1 MRGAE
6 AVKEIEEGNSALDG
20 GQMRDGAEVHDL
32 LRIGFREHRKAGLT
46 TCVNVGMVAEDV
58 QRVGR
63 DAACGNMDDAG
74 KQLACDFVHIRDHEQ
89 KSLRCRVGGRERTGC
104 KGAVYGARSACLG
117 LHLHDLD
124 SFPEDILEARSGPR
138 IRHFSHGAGRSNG
151 IDGGY
156 FRERIRYMRRGG
168 IAVHGNLFSCH
179 DFLSSDTFS
188 LSYIIS
194 RLSEKVKI
202 YRKKKRE
209 IHRFRLKNF
218 YRKQIV
224 PVLFKR
230 TVLKA
235 FSFCLSGKMG
245 CAFVAGPAAVPD

>member
-1 MRGAE
+1 MP
-6 AVKEIEEGNSALDG
+6 
-20 GQMRDGAEVHDL
+20 
-32 LRIGFREHRKAGLT
+32 
-46 TCVNVGMVAEDV
+46 
-58 QRVGR
+58 
-63 DAACGNMDDAG
+63 
-74 KQLACDFVHIRDHEQ
+74 IRHKYSWE
-89 KSLRCRVGGRERTGC
+89 S
-104 KGAVYGARSACLG
+104 
-117 LHLHDLD
+117 
-124 SFPEDILEARSGPR
+124 SGPR

-156 FRERIRYMRRGG
+156 FRERIRYMRCGG

-194 RLSEKVKI
+194 RFSEKVKI

-245 CAFVAGPAAVPD
+245 CASDAGPAAYRIDGALSDAIYMFIGDKERHPSKERD